1 MMMNERMME
10 VVSSDNWSCKTHKAP
25 IKSPPPTNRHRTFY
39 RPDAFLSPKA
49 TKEKKYHIRRL
60 AHPEL
65 IWSLPYLSLTTIST
79 PVYLW

>member
-49 TKEKKYHIRRL
+49 TKEKSIIFDVL
-60 AHPEL
+60 
-65 IWSLPYLSLTTIST
+65 LTPSSSGVFPTC
-79 PVYLW
+79 L